1 MNTAYHGISTM
12 KGVEVEENAFFQL
25 KETTTKTQVHPK
37 YQCIVLGLI
46 LKFSNEVK
54 HLSFDSG

>member
-1 MNTAYHGISTM
+1 M